1 VKESAVADE
10 AQSARLLAGLARRI
24 ASSLDLQETLQMV
37 VQSVVDQ
44 LSFGAA
50 VVNMARPGDVCE
62 VVAVAGSDDAT
73 EALMGTRAPME
84 AWYELLAACEAWGEL
99 RFLDHSSDQS
109 SVGPIPSWTPPT
121 APVDEPGAWHP
132 DDSLFAPLY
141 APDGT
146 LIGVLS
152 VDEPPGGLL
161 PDAASCRLLEQFALH
176 AALAIEHA
184 RVHTLVAD
192 SERLFRAMFDRSPI
206 AIALLTED
214 QRITRVNVAFEK
226 LLGRASA
233 ELIGTVAAELTR
245 PDQIPARRAADGPAS
260 SRDPYEVHFAR
271 PDGSEVWGRVS
282 STELTVE
289 GGTEPRVVLTQ
300 IEDITILRTIQARF
314 AYAATHDRLTGL
326 ANRALVLDR
335 LAAALAEAE
344 RGRDRVAAFYCDL
357 DHFKEINDT
366 LGHAAGD
373 QLLAEVA
380 RRLELTARER
390 DTVGR
395 LGGDEFVVIA
405 YPVPSAAEAAC
416 IATRLMGAVQHPL
429 ELGGEKVSPTAS
441 IGAALSEPGT
451 AADQLIADADRAMY
465 AAKAAGGDR
474 WRLATGGLPRTPG
487 GAFRAKRIGNAGRDD
502 HRPLACERPVTRSGS
517 VRGPRTCPAA
527 QVTAAGSA
535 RVNSGKRS
543 SQASSATRSSIRA
556 RCDPRQRWTPRPNAA
571 CRLTS
576 RSMTIS
582 SARSN
587 SAGSRLAAGYDSRIQ
602 SSAFMSA
609 PRQCMSCLTSRA
621 MVTGA

>member
-152 VDEPPGGLL
+152 VDEPPGGML
-161 PDAASCRLLEQFALH
+161 PDAASCRLLEQFAVH

-184 RVHTLVAD
+184 RVHTFVAD

-214 QRITRVNVAFEK
+214 QHITRVNVAFEK
-226 LLGRASA
+226 LLGRTSA

-245 PDQIPARRAADGPAS
+245 PDPVPARRAADGAAS
-260 SRDPYEVHFAR
+260 SLCQYEIHFAR

-282 STELTVE
+282 STLLTVE
-289 GGTEPRVVLTQ
+289 GGTEPCVLLTQ

-335 LAAALAEAE
+335 LAAALTESE

-357 DHFKEINDT
+357 DHFKSINDT

-380 RRLELTARER
+380 RRLELTAREQ

-405 YPVPSAAEAAC
+405 YPVPSAAEAAG
-416 IATRLMGAVQHPL
+416 IAARLMQAVQQPL
-429 ELGGEKVSPTAS
+429 ELAGSQVHPTTS

-451 AADQLIADADRAMY
+451 VADQLLADADRAMY

-474 WRLATGGLPRTPG
+474 WRLA
-487 GAFRAKRIGNAGRDD
+487 
-502 HRPLACERPVTRSGS
+502 
-517 VRGPRTCPAA
+517 AA
-527 QVTAAGSA
+527 PSLGSA
-535 RVNSGKRS
+535 ASGR
-543 SQASSATRSSIRA
+543 R
-556 RCDPRQRWTPRPNAA
+556 
-571 CRLTS
+571 
-576 RSMTIS
+576 
-582 SARSN
+582 
-587 SAGSRLAAGYDSRIQ
+587 
-602 SSAFMSA
+602 
-609 PRQCMSCLTSRA
+609 
-621 MVTGA
+621 

>member
-1 VKESAVADE
+1 MREAAAADE

-24 ASSLDLQETLQMV
+24 ASSLDLKETLQIV
-37 VQSVVDQ
+37 VESVVDQ
-44 LSFGAA
+44 LGFGAA
-50 VVNMARPGDVCE
+50 LVNMARPGDVCE
-62 VVAVAGSDDAT
+62 VVAVAGSDDAN
-73 EALMGTRAPME
+73 EALLGTRAPME
-84 AWYELLAACEAWGEL
+84 AWYELLASCEAWGEL
-99 RFLDHSSDQS
+99 RFLDHRSDQTS
-109 SVGPIPSWTPPT
+109 ARPIPSWTPPT
-121 APVDEPGAWHP
+121 APADDPDAWHP

-152 VDEPPGGLL
+152 VDLPPAGKR
-161 PDAASCRLLEQFALH
+161 PDATSCRLLEQFAVH

-184 RVHTLVAD
+184 RVHTFVAD

-226 LLGRASA
+226 LLGRPAG
-233 ELIGTVAAELTR
+233 ELIGTVPGELT
-245 PDQIPARRAADGPAS
+245 PPGPGPARRAADATAS
-260 SRDPYEVHFAR
+260 SSDPYEVHFAR

-282 STELTVE
+282 STGLEVE

-300 IEDITILRTIQARF
+300 IEDITILRTMQARF

-335 LAAALAEAE
+335 LAAALTEAE
-344 RGRDRVAAFYCDL
+344 RGPDRVATFYCDL

-380 RRLELTARER
+380 RRLDLTAREQ

-405 YPVPSAAEAAC
+405 YPVPSAAEAEC
-416 IATRLMGAVQHPL
+416 IATRLMGAVQQPL
-429 ELGGEKVSPTAS
+429 ELGGEKVWPTAS

-451 AADQLIADADRAMY
+451 EADQLIADADRAMY

-474 WRLATGGLPRTPG
+474 WRLATGG
-487 GAFRAKRIGNAGRDD
+487 
-502 HRPLACERPVTRSGS
+502 
-517 VRGPRTCPAA
+517 
-527 QVTAAGSA
+527 
-535 RVNSGKRS
+535 
-543 SQASSATRSSIRA
+543 
-556 RCDPRQRWTPRPNAA
+556 
-571 CRLTS
+571 
-576 RSMTIS
+576 
-582 SARSN
+582 
-587 SAGSRLAAGYDSRIQ
+587 
-602 SSAFMSA
+602 
-609 PRQCMSCLTSRA
+609 
-621 MVTGA
+621 

>member
-1 VKESAVADE
+1 VNEAAAAGE

-24 ASSLDLQETLQMV
+24 ASSLDLQETLQIV

-44 LSFGAA
+44 LGFGAA
-50 VVNMARPGDVCE
+50 LVNMARPGDVCE
-62 VVAVAGSDDAT
+62 IVAVAGSDDAT
-73 EALMGTRAPME
+73 EALLGTRASMD
-84 AWYELLAACEAWGEL
+84 AWHELLASCEPWGEL
-99 RFLDHSSDQS
+99 RFLDHRSDQKAA
-109 SVGPIPSWTPPT
+109 GPIPSWTPPT
-121 APVDEPGAWHP
+121 VPVDDPGAWHP

-152 VDEPPGGLL
+152 VDLPPGGRH
-161 PDAASCRLLEQFALH
+161 PDGASCRLLEQFAVH

-184 RVHTLVAD
+184 RVHTFVAD

-214 QRITRVNVAFEK
+214 QHITRVNTAFEK
-226 LLGRASA
+226 LLGRSAA
-233 ELIGTVAAELTR
+233 ELIGRVAAELTP
-245 PDQIPARRAADGPAS
+245 PDPVPARRAADGAAS
-260 SRDPYEVHFAR
+260 SGGQYEIHFAR

-282 STELTVE
+282 STTLAVE
-289 GGTEPRVVLTQ
+289 SEAEPCVLLTQ

-335 LAAALAEAE
+335 LSTALAESE
-344 RGRDRVAAFYCDL
+344 RGPDRVAAFYCDL

-380 RRLELTARER
+380 RRLEVTARER

-416 IATRLMGAVQHPL
+416 IAARLMEAVQLPL
-429 ELGGEKVSPTAS
+429 ELEGRKVRPTAS
-441 IGAALSEPGT
+441 IGAALSAPG
-451 AADQLIADADRAMY
+451 AIADQLLADADRAMY

-474 WRLATGGLPRTPG
+474 WRLT
-487 GAFRAKRIGNAGRDD
+487 
-502 HRPLACERPVTRSGS
+502 
-517 VRGPRTCPAA
+517 
-527 QVTAAGSA
+527 AGS
-535 RVNSGKRS
+535 
-543 SQASSATRSSIRA
+543 
-556 RCDPRQRWTPRPNAA
+556 
-571 CRLTS
+571 
-576 RSMTIS
+576 
-582 SARSN
+582 
-587 SAGSRLAAGYDSRIQ
+587 
-602 SSAFMSA
+602 
-609 PRQCMSCLTSRA
+609 
-621 MVTGA
+621 

>member
-1 VKESAVADE
+1 MADE

-44 LSFGAA
+44 LGFGAA
-50 VVNMARPGDVCE
+50 LVNMARPGDVCE
-62 VVAVAGSDDAT
+62 VVAVAGSDEAT
-73 EALMGTRAPME
+73 EALMGTRAPMA

-109 SVGPIPSWTPPT
+109 LAGPIPSWTAPT

-152 VDEPPGGLL
+152 VDDPPGRML
-161 PDAASCRLLEQFALH
+161 PDAASCRLLEQFAVH

-184 RVHTLVAD
+184 RVHTFVAD

-206 AIALLTED
+206 AIGLLTED

-226 LLGRASA
+226 LLGRVSA
-233 ELIGTVAAELTR
+233 ELIGNVVAELAR
-245 PDQIPARRAADGPAS
+245 PDPVPARRAADSPAS
-260 SRDPYEVHFAR
+260 SSDPYEVHFTR

-282 STELTVE
+282 STLLTIE
-289 GGTEPRVVLTQ
+289 SGTEPCVLLTQ
-300 IEDITILRTIQARF
+300 IEDITVLRTIQARF

-335 LAAALAEAE
+335 LASALTDAE
-344 RGRDRVAAFYCDL
+344 RGLDRVAAFYCDL
-357 DHFKEINDT
+357 DQFKAINDT

-380 RRLELTARER
+380 RRLELTAREQ

-405 YPVPSAAEAAC
+405 YPVPSATEAAC
-416 IATRLMGAVQHPL
+416 IAARLMKAVQQPV
-429 ELGGEKVSPTAS
+429 ELAGSQVYPTSS
-441 IGAALSEPGT
+441 IGAALSAPGML
-451 AADQLIADADRAMY
+451 ADQLLADADRAMY
-465 AAKAAGGDR
+465 TAKAAGGDR
-474 WRLATGGLPRTPG
+474 WRLAGGG
-487 GAFRAKRIGNAGRDD
+487 
-502 HRPLACERPVTRSGS
+502 
-517 VRGPRTCPAA
+517 
-527 QVTAAGSA
+527 
-535 RVNSGKRS
+535 
-543 SQASSATRSSIRA
+543 
-556 RCDPRQRWTPRPNAA
+556 
-571 CRLTS
+571 
-576 RSMTIS
+576 
-582 SARSN
+582 
-587 SAGSRLAAGYDSRIQ
+587 
-602 SSAFMSA
+602 
-609 PRQCMSCLTSRA
+609 
-621 MVTGA
+621 

>member
-1 VKESAVADE
+1 VKEAATADE

-44 LSFGAA
+44 LGFGAA
-50 VVNMARPGDVCE
+50 LVNMARPGDVCE

-84 AWYELLAACEAWGEL
+84 AWYELLAACEHWGEL
-99 RFLDHSSDQS
+99 RFLSHDSDQS
-109 SVGPIPSWTPPT
+109 PVGPIPSWTPPV

-152 VDEPPGGLL
+152 VDEPPGGTL
-161 PDAASCRLLEQFALH
+161 PDVASCRLLEQFAVH

-184 RVHTLVAD
+184 RVHTFVAD

-226 LLGRASA
+226 LLGRPSA
-233 ELIGTVAAELTR
+233 ELVGNVAAELAS
-245 PDQIPARRAADGPAS
+245 PDPAPVPAPARRAADGAAGS
-260 SRDPYEVHFAR
+260 LGQYEIHFTR

-282 STELTVE
+282 STLLTVE
-289 GGTEPRVVLTQ
+289 AGTEPCVLLTQ
-300 IEDITILRTIQARF
+300 IEDITVLRTMQARF

-326 ANRALVLDR
+326 ANRALVLDQ
-335 LAAALAEAE
+335 LAAALTESQ
-344 RGRDRVAAFYCDL
+344 GGPGRVAAFYCDL

-373 QLLAEVA
+373 QLLAEIA
-380 RRLELTARER
+380 RRLELTARDL

-405 YPVPSAAEAAC
+405 YPVPSEAEAAV
-416 IATRLMGAVQHPL
+416 IAARLMEAVHQPL
-429 ELGGEKVSPTAS
+429 ELAGQQVAPTVS
-441 IGAALSEPGT
+441 IGAALSAPGT
-451 AADQLIADADRAMY
+451 AADQLLADADRAMY
-465 AAKAAGGDR
+465 AAKADGRGR
-474 WRLATGGLPRTPG
+474 WRLA
-487 GAFRAKRIGNAGRDD
+487 D
-502 HRPLACERPVTRSGS
+502 GS
-517 VRGPRTCPAA
+517 
-527 QVTAAGSA
+527 
-535 RVNSGKRS
+535 
-543 SQASSATRSSIRA
+543 
-556 RCDPRQRWTPRPNAA
+556 
-571 CRLTS
+571 
-576 RSMTIS
+576 
-582 SARSN
+582 
-587 SAGSRLAAGYDSRIQ
+587 
-602 SSAFMSA
+602 
-609 PRQCMSCLTSRA
+609 
-621 MVTGA
+621 

>member
-1 VKESAVADE
+1 VKEAAAAGE

-24 ASSLDLQETLQMV
+24 ASSLDLKETLQIV
-37 VQSVVDQ
+37 VESVVDQ
-44 LSFGAA
+44 LGFGAA
-50 VVNMARPGDVCE
+50 LVNMARPGDVCE
-62 VVAVAGSDDAT
+62 VVAVAGSDDAN
-73 EALMGTRAPME
+73 EALLGTRAPME
-84 AWYELLAACEAWGEL
+84 AWYELLASCEAWGEL
-99 RFLDHSSDQS
+99 RFLDHRSDQTS
-109 SVGPIPSWTPPT
+109 AGPIPSWPADDP
-121 APVDEPGAWHP
+121 DAWHP

-152 VDEPPGGLL
+152 VDLPPAGKR
-161 PDAASCRLLEQFALH
+161 PDATSCRLLEQFAVH
-176 AALAIEHA
+176 AALAIDHA

-214 QRITRVNVAFEK
+214 HRITRVNVAFEK
-226 LLGRASA
+226 LLGRPAG
-233 ELIGTVAAELTR
+233 ELIGTVPAELN
-245 PDQIPARRAADGPAS
+245 PPGPAPARRAADATAS
-260 SRDPYEVHFAR
+260 SSDPYEVHFAR

-282 STELTVE
+282 STGLAVE

-314 AYAATHDRLTGL
+314 AYAATHDRLTGV

-335 LAAALAEAE
+335 LAAVLTEAE
-344 RGRDRVAAFYCDL
+344 RGLYRVAAFYCDL

-380 RRLELTARER
+380 RRLDLTAREH

-416 IATRLMGAVQHPL
+416 IASRLLGAVQQPL
-429 ELGGEKVSPTAS
+429 ELGGEKVWPTAS

-451 AADQLIADADRAMY
+451 EADELIADADRAMY

-474 WRLATGGLPRTPG
+474 WRLATRGSPGSPGSGG
-487 GAFRAKRIGNAGRDD
+487 GA
-502 HRPLACERPVTRSGS
+502 
-517 VRGPRTCPAA
+517 
-527 QVTAAGSA
+527 
-535 RVNSGKRS
+535 
-543 SQASSATRSSIRA
+543 
-556 RCDPRQRWTPRPNAA
+556 
-571 CRLTS
+571 
-576 RSMTIS
+576 
-582 SARSN
+582 
-587 SAGSRLAAGYDSRIQ
+587 
-602 SSAFMSA
+602 
-609 PRQCMSCLTSRA
+609 
-621 MVTGA
+621 

>member
-1 VKESAVADE
+1 MNEPAEAGA

-44 LSFGAA
+44 LGFGAA
-50 VVNMARPGDVCE
+50 LVNMARPGDVCE
-62 VVAVAGSDDAT
+62 IVAVAGSDDAT
-73 EALMGTRAPME
+73 EALLGTRASMD
-84 AWYELLAACEAWGEL
+84 AWYALLASCEPWGEL
-99 RFLDHSSDQS
+99 RFLDHRSDQRAA
-109 SVGPIPSWTPPT
+109 GPIPSWTPPT
-121 APVDEPGAWHP
+121 APVDEPDAWHP

-152 VDEPPGGLL
+152 VDLPPGGRH
-161 PDAASCRLLEQFALH
+161 PDDASCRLLEQFAVH

-184 RVHTLVAD
+184 RVHTFVAD

-214 QRITRVNVAFEK
+214 QHIIRVNTAFEK
-226 LLGRASA
+226 LLGRTAG
-233 ELIGTVAAELTR
+233 LIGSVAAELTP
-245 PDQIPARRAADGPAS
+245 PDTVPARRAADDAAG
-260 SRDPYEVHFAR
+260 SRGQYEIHFTR

-282 STELTVE
+282 STTLAVE
-289 GGTEPRVVLTQ
+289 SGTEPRVLLTQ

-335 LAAALAEAE
+335 LAAALTESQ
-344 RGRDRVAAFYCDL
+344 RSRDRVAAFYCDM

-380 RRLELTARER
+380 RRLEVTAREQ
-390 DTVGR
+390 DIVGR

-416 IATRLMGAVQHPL
+416 IATRLMEAVQLPL
-429 ELGGEKVSPTAS
+429 ELEGRKVQPTAS
-441 IGAALSEPGT
+441 IGAALSAPGT
-451 AADQLIADADRAMY
+451 VADQLLADADRAMY

-474 WRLATGGLPRTPG
+474 WQL
-487 GAFRAKRIGNAGRDD
+487 
-502 HRPLACERPVTRSGS
+502 
-517 VRGPRTCPAA
+517 
-527 QVTAAGSA
+527 AAGS
-535 RVNSGKRS
+535 
-543 SQASSATRSSIRA
+543 
-556 RCDPRQRWTPRPNAA
+556 
-571 CRLTS
+571 
-576 RSMTIS
+576 
-582 SARSN
+582 
-587 SAGSRLAAGYDSRIQ
+587 
-602 SSAFMSA
+602 
-609 PRQCMSCLTSRA
+609 
-621 MVTGA
+621 